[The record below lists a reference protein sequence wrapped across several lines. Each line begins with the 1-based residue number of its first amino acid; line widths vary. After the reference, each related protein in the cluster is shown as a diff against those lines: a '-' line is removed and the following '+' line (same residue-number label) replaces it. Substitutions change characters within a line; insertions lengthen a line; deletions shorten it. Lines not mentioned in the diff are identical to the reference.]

1 MLACFQSS
9 GNIPEAIES
18 FGRFG
23 AIGFVRLE
31 RTNLCF
37 HHQSRI
43 IPRDMKFNS
52 ERVVPVEERG
62 HD

>member
-23 AIGFVRLE
+23 AIGCQVGENKSMFSSSKQNNSSRHDQLAIQREWSTCRGE
-31 RTNLCF
+31 R
-37 HHQSRI
+37 S
-43 IPRDMKFNS
+43 
-52 ERVVPVEERG
+52 
-62 HD
+62 